1 MENRLPKLRFPEF
14 ASSLAALKLDDV
26 VAFKSGGT
34 PSKENESYWNGDI
47 PWISAASMQGK
58 YYSKSDRTI
67 TEEGL
72 KKGSK
77 LAAKGS
83 LLLLVRGS
91 MLFNK
96 IPIGI
101 AERDVAFNQDL
112 KSLIVNKKSNTEYL
126 YQWFSSNE
134 NLILDKVVG
143 TGIGAGKL
151 DTDDL
156 KNLKINLPTL
166 PEQTKI
172 ASFLTAVDEKLTA
185 LKKKKTLL
193 EQYKKGVMQQIFS
206 QQLRFKDDN
215 GNNFADWEEK
225 KLGEITAIKK
235 GKQLNKIELTETGK
249 YLCINGGISPSGY
262 TDNFNTLENTI
273 TISEGGNSCGFV
285 NFFKCKFWSGGH
297 NYSIEILNQNLTSNN
312 FLYQLLKYRQPE
324 IMSLRV
330 GSGLPNIQKKDL
342 VLFIFEFPNS
352 IEEQTKIANFLSA
365 IDEKISQCQKQIE
378 KTEVWKKGLLQQLF
392 V

>member
-14 ASSLAALKLDDV
+14 STTLDNLKLDDV
-26 VAFKSGGT
+26 VTFKSGGT

-47 PWISAASMQGK
+47 PWISATSMQGK
-58 YYSKSDRTI
+58 YYSKSDRTL

-77 LAAKGS
+77 LALKGS

-101 AERDVAFNQDL
+101 TERDVAFNQDL
-112 KSLIVNKKSNTEYL
+112 KSLIVNDKSNTEYL
-126 YQWFSSNE
+126 YQWFSSQE

-151 DTDDL
+151 DTEDL
-156 KNLKINLPTL
+156 KNLKLNLPSL

-172 ASFLTAVDEKLTA
+172 ATFLTAVDEKLTA
-185 LKKKKTLL
+185 LKQKKTLL
-193 EQYKKGVMQQIFS
+193 EQYKKGVMQKIFS
-206 QQLRFKDDN
+206 QELRFKEHN
-215 GNNFADWEEK
+215 GNDFEDWEEK
-225 KLGEITAIKK
+225 KLGEIADIKK
-235 GKQLNKIELTETGK
+235 GKQLNRIELTETGD

-297 NYSIEILNQNLTSNN
+297 NYSIEIINQNLTNN
-312 FLYQLLKYRQPE
+312 DFLFQLLKQKQLD

-342 VLFIFEFPNS
+342 VAFSFELPNS
-352 IEEQTKIANFLSA
+352 IDEQTKIANFLSA
-365 IDEKISQCQKQIE
+365 IDEKINHCQGQIE
-378 KTEVWKKGLLQQLF
+378 KTAVWKKGLLQQLF